1 MKCDGAAM
9 IQKLSTTLLSNFLTY
24 RLVWRPLVN
33 VYQRLSKFGL
43 RLN

>member
-1 MKCDGAAM
+1 MNYVNGAM
-9 IQKLSTTLLSNFLTY
+9 IRKLATILLSNFLTY